1 MGKDFMNQLNKDT
14 QAFDGIPISQT
25 QDEHENAKKQP
36 EVEGHSAVEERKRI
50 SLYIPVSLSD
60 KLDEYVNV
68 QPKSRNAIIIEL
80 LQNFLTDERM
90 EKVSAAHEAMK

>member
-36 EVEGHSAVEERKRI
+36 EVGGHSAVEERKRI

-90 EKVSAAHEAMK
+90 EKVSAARAAMK